1 MLLNEIF
8 VALRTVVRPGFLS
21 ENRRASAA
29 HILSSMIKKLL
40 LLAAVALC
48 VGLSVAHGQTTS
60 TAVPIPPPVPA
71 LPPLPAPP
79 LRPVARP
86 LPRPDVAAIQRL
98 TPRVEIWRPN
108 ADRPQIPAR
117 RGKRTDYAFVTGTEP
132 VTVRLQF
139 DPRVAGAR
147 VVVIAANGF
156 TFNPPQQVLTV
167 SSRGDCVL
175 TGQLAEGAPR
185 GHFVAYCGMIQTIV
199 PLARTSMAGV
209 EAEEVRTGG
218 RP

>member
-1 MLLNEIF
+1 MK
-8 VALRTVVRPGFLS
+8 
-21 ENRRASAA
+21 
-29 HILSSMIKKLL
+29 KKLF
-40 LLAAVALC
+40 LLAAVMLTAL
-48 VGLSVAHGQTTS
+48 GLIRL
-60 TAVPIPPPVPA
+60 TAESPAAPMAVTVPPPVKP

-79 LRPVARP
+79 LRPIARP
-86 LPRPDVAAIQRL
+86 LAYADVAEIQRL

-108 ADRPQIPAR
+108 GDRPQIPAR
-117 RGKRTDYAFVTGTEP
+117 RGKRTDYAFITGTEP

-139 DPRVAGAR
+139 DPRVAGTR

-167 SSRGDCVL
+167 SSRGDCVV

-185 GHFVAYCGMIQTIV
+185 GHFVAYCGTIQTIV

-209 EAEEVRTGG
+209 QAEEVRTGG